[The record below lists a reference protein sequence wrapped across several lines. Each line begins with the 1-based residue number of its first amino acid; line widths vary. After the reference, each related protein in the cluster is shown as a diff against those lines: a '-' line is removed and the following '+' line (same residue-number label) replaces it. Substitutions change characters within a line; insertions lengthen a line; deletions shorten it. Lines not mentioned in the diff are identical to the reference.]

1 MWSTSINEFYKE
13 LEKDVNTLFDEDYL
27 SGISAK
33 KTKIEIIQEE
43 ELVSLLSFLYVLFYF
58 NSEF

>member
-43 ELVSLLSFLYVLFYF
+43 E
-58 NSEF
+58 